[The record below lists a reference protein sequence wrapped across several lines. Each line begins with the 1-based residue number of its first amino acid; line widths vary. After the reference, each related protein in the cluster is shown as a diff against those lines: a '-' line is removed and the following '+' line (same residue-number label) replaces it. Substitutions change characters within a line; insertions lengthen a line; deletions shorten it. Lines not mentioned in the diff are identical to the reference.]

1 MIDISSLVC
10 GYPGAPPVVGP
21 LTLTVPE
28 RGITCLLGPNGV
40 GKTTLF
46 KTLLGLLA
54 PVSGSFTLDGRPL
67 RTYSVKELAR
77 TVAYVPQ
84 GHVPAF
90 PYHVRD
96 VVVMGCNPS
105 MGELARPGPEELAVA
120 QEQLERLGVSHLA
133 SRPYTE
139 ISGGERQLVMIAR
152 ALAQRAPL
160 LVLDEPTAHLDIGNE
175 VRVMS
180 RVRALADD
188 GWTVLMVSHAPNH
201 AFLYADEVVVLGDD
215 GLCLT
220 GRPSEVL
227 TEKNLT
233 AVYGVDLQVAPV
245 PLRSARGTVP
255 VAVPVIKTTSHS
267 PRTKE

>member
-1 MIDISSLVC
+1 M
-10 GYPGAPPVVGP
+10 
-21 LTLTVPE
+21 
-28 RGITCLLGPNGV
+28 

-54 PVSGSFTLDGRPL
+54 PVSGSFTLGGRPL
-67 RTYSVKELAR
+67 GTYSVKELSR

-180 RVRALADD
+180 HVRALADD

-215 GLCLT
+215 C
-220 GRPSEVL
+220 
-227 TEKNLT
+227 
-233 AVYGVDLQVAPV
+233 A
-245 PLRSARGTVP
+245 
-255 VAVPVIKTTSHS
+255 
-267 PRTKE
+267 